1 VASNSVEALLE
12 HALEHVSIART
23 LVEDAGAILVGA
35 GDLYAAGSAATICSF
50 VDSIGMITSE
60 IPSIMSVPL
69 DVLQEAA
76 RVYIAK
82 RQQEELEGGNQHF
95 HV

>member
-1 VASNSVEALLE
+1 MASNSVEALLE
-12 HALEHVSIART
+12 HALEHISIART

-35 GDLYAAGSAATICSF
+35 GDLYAAASAATICSF
-50 VDSIGMITSE
+50 IDAVGMTTAE
-60 IPSIMSVPL
+60 MPSIMAVPL

-82 RQQEELEGGNQHF
+82 RQEEELEGGNQHF